1 MKKKFVASVSLA
13 LVASMVL
20 SGCSSVIGDD
30 VASYPL
36 VNALSEQE
44 IMDYYAESLQYDAIV
59 SRNVEVH
66 EEEYV
71 LREVD
76 DAKAEK
82 LRTLVSQAEQ
92 VLGRNEYTEG
102 AESIISEDVFNYIKA
117 TIDGLTLSDGNV
129 DAIQQALGYYFVD
142 VTYQASARTAGTF
155 NQLTPLIGIN
165 GVFVKSA
172 TGEDTIDLA
181 YLTTAQEKLN
191 EYFAENKISQVAS
204 FDAATGA
211 FTIEEGE
218 APQMAD
224 VIANNEGRLVLGGGE
239 DENLDVDGDGIN
251 DTTPEGEETLDGEDA
266 TGDEEGAEAP
276 DPAAMVQIPADVEW
290 TVPGPAA
297 TSQMPLEDA
306 ASGDA
311 EATDGEATPEDGEAT
326 ADGEEAAE
334 EESEEVI
341 VEDGE
346 SIEIQRHED
355 AEAPLADG
363 TTTGNGTTTGADD
376 SNIGISSSGI
386 AYQSLVSSDRKS
398 SLDVD
403 LFNAVVGSSTEVS
416 AYMPDLSLVY
426 NIPAAEGT
434 ISGYGI
440 YPEGANG
447 LRLFGFD
454 RNNLSGTVTIRY
466 IFKEA
471 VNGTGEIIG
480 TNAYVYDENLS
491 SGFSTVE
498 SNVLIP
504 TFLQSQLEQIVERA
518 DRINADYILPAYMSG
533 DIYEDMGF
541 GVLRGFKEKSTNVLK
556 NMSVVRS
563 VLSRDSEN
571 NAYLIEVESTVMDGA
586 KSADVYGTYRDI
598 SYVVVQQQGD
608 EFVIID
614 QMRVSRQVYK
624 EPAINP
630 DSATEKRLVALNLAG
645 EVSEAAQSEITQLI
659 NDLYTASTAR
669 LLNGPAEV
677 SVAGEKVTLEKGM
690 YDCFNDDPEMLSSS
704 EREYMNS
711 ELRGQLISEGVN
723 VDSTMTGAVTQWMGG
738 YDNQAEFTT
747 EELITYEGKNK
758 GLYMEVY
765 YLVSKM
771 HDEWVIDERRVINSE
786 EYTGNDLSTMQSS
799 LGQ

>member
-1 MKKKFVASVSLA
+1 MKKRRVLTAGVSLTLA
-13 LVASMVL
+13 ASMVL

-36 VNALSEQE
+36 VNPLSEQE

-76 DAKAEK
+76 DEKAER

-102 AESIISEDVFNYIKA
+102 AESVISEDVFNYIKA

-191 EYFAENKISQVAS
+191 DYFAENKIEMVAS
-204 FDAATGA
+204 FDSATGE
-211 FTIEEGE
+211 FTITEGE
-218 APQMAD
+218 TPETESIVAD
-224 VIANNEGRLVLGGGE
+224 NEGRLVLGEGE
-239 DENLDVDGDGIN
+239 TENLDADGDGIN
-251 DTTPEGEETLDGEDA
+251 DTTPDTEGEESAETPEPEAMIQMPSEDGWDVPDA
-266 TGDEEGAEAP
+266 VGTAQLPITPEAESTAEGESTEGEAP
-276 DPAAMVQIPADVEW
+276 AEGETATVEE
-290 TVPGPAA
+290 TEEV
-297 TSQMPLEDA
+297 LV
-306 ASGDA
+306 
-311 EATDGEATPEDGEAT
+311 EDGEALEIERL
-326 ADGEEAAE
+326 EETTPP
-334 EESEEVI
+334 V
-341 VEDGE
+341 
-346 SIEIQRHED
+346 
-355 AEAPLADG
+355 ADG
-363 TTTGNGTTTGADD
+363 TTTGETGTTTDP
-376 SNIGISSSGI
+376 NIGISSSGI

-398 SLDVD
+398 SLDVS
-403 LFNAVVGSSTEVS
+403 LFNSVVGSSTEAS
-416 AYMPDLSLVY
+416 AYMPDLKLVY
-426 NIPAAEGT
+426 NIPEPEGT

-504 TFLQSQLEQIVERA
+504 NFLQSQLEQIVERA

-533 DIYEDMGF
+533 DVYEDMGF
-541 GVLRGFKEKSTNVLK
+541 GVLRGYKELSTNVLK

-563 VLSRDSEN
+563 VLSRDTEN
-571 NAYLIEVESTVMDGA
+571 NAYLLEVESTVMDGA

-614 QMRVSRQVYK
+614 QLRVSRHVYK

-645 EVSEAAQSEITQLI
+645 EVSDTAKTEITQLMD
-659 NDLYTASTAR
+659 DLYTASTAR
-669 LLNGPAEV
+669 VLNGPFETTIG
-677 SVAGEKVTLEKGM
+677 GEAVTIEKGM
-690 YDCFNDDPEMLSSS
+690 YDCFNDDAEMLSSS

-711 ELRGQLISEGVN
+711 ELRGELTSEGVN
-723 VDSTMTGAVTQWMGG
+723 VDSTMTGEITQWMGG

-747 EELITYEGKNK
+747 EELVTYEGRNK

-786 EYTGNDLSTMQSS
+786 EYTGNDLTTMQNS

>member
-1 MKKKFVASVSLA
+1 MKKRRVLTAGVSLTLA
-13 LVASMVL
+13 ASMVL

-36 VNALSEQE
+36 VNPLSEQE

-76 DAKAEK
+76 DEKAER

-102 AESIISEDVFNYIKA
+102 AESVISEDVFNYIKA

-191 EYFAENKISQVAS
+191 DYFAENKIEMVAS
-204 FDAATGA
+204 FDSATGE
-211 FTIEEGE
+211 FTITEGE
-218 APQMAD
+218 TPETESIVAD
-224 VIANNEGRLVLGGGE
+224 NEGRLVLGEGE
-239 DENLDVDGDGIN
+239 TENLDADGDGIN
-251 DTTPEGEETLDGEDA
+251 DTTPDTEGEESAETPEPEAMIQMPSEDDWDVPDAVGTAQLPTTPEAESTAEGES
-266 TGDEEGAEAP
+266 TEGEAP
-276 DPAAMVQIPADVEW
+276 AEGETATVEE
-290 TVPGPAA
+290 TEEV
-297 TSQMPLEDA
+297 LV
-306 ASGDA
+306 
-311 EATDGEATPEDGEAT
+311 EDGEALEIERT
-326 ADGEEAAE
+326 EETTPP
-334 EESEEVI
+334 V
-341 VEDGE
+341 
-346 SIEIQRHED
+346 
-355 AEAPLADG
+355 ADG
-363 TTTGNGTTTGADD
+363 TTTGETGTTTDP
-376 SNIGISSSGI
+376 NIGISSSGI

-398 SLDVD
+398 SLDVS
-403 LFNAVVGSSTEVS
+403 LFNSVVGSSTEAS
-416 AYMPDLSLVY
+416 AYMPDLKLVY
-426 NIPAAEGT
+426 NIPEPEGT

-504 TFLQSQLEQIVERA
+504 NFLQSQLEQIVERA

-533 DIYEDMGF
+533 DVYEDMGF
-541 GVLRGFKEKSTNVLK
+541 GVLRGYKELSTNVLK

-563 VLSRDSEN
+563 VLSRDTEN
-571 NAYLIEVESTVMDGA
+571 NAYLLEVESTVMDGA

-614 QMRVSRQVYK
+614 QLRVSRQVYK
-624 EPAINP
+624 EPSINP

-645 EVSEAAQSEITQLI
+645 EVSDTAKTEITQLMD
-659 NDLYTASTAR
+659 DLYTASTAR
-669 LLNGPAEV
+669 VLNGPFETTIG
-677 SVAGEKVTLEKGM
+677 GEAVTIEKGM
-690 YDCFNDDPEMLSSS
+690 YDCFNDDAEMLSSS

-711 ELRGQLISEGVN
+711 ELREELTSEGVN
-723 VDSTMTGAVTQWMGG
+723 VDSTMTGEITQWMGG

-747 EELITYEGKNK
+747 EELVTYEGRNK

-786 EYTGNDLSTMQSS
+786 EYTGNDLTTMQNS

>member
-1 MKKKFVASVSLA
+1 MKKRRVLTAGVSLTLA
-13 LVASMVL
+13 ASMVL

-36 VNALSEQE
+36 VNPLSEQE

-76 DAKAEK
+76 DEKAER

-102 AESIISEDVFNYIKA
+102 AESVISEDVFNYIKA

-191 EYFAENKISQVAS
+191 DYFAENKIEMVAS
-204 FDAATGA
+204 FDSATGE
-211 FTIEEGE
+211 FTITEGE
-218 APQMAD
+218 TPETESIVAD
-224 VIANNEGRLVLGGGE
+224 NEGRLVLGEGE
-239 DENLDVDGDGIN
+239 TENLDADGDGIN
-251 DTTPEGEETLDGEDA
+251 DTTPDTEGEESAETPEPEAMIQMPSEDGWDVPDA
-266 TGDEEGAEAP
+266 VGTAQLPTTPEAESTAEGESTEGEAP
-276 DPAAMVQIPADVEW
+276 AEGETTTVEE
-290 TVPGPAA
+290 TEEV
-297 TSQMPLEDA
+297 LV
-306 ASGDA
+306 
-311 EATDGEATPEDGEAT
+311 EDGEALEIERT
-326 ADGEEAAE
+326 EETTPP
-334 EESEEVI
+334 V
-341 VEDGE
+341 
-346 SIEIQRHED
+346 
-355 AEAPLADG
+355 ADG
-363 TTTGNGTTTGADD
+363 TTTGETGTTTDP
-376 SNIGISSSGI
+376 NIGISSSGI

-398 SLDVD
+398 SLDVS
-403 LFNAVVGSSTEVS
+403 LFNSVVGSSTEAS
-416 AYMPDLSLVY
+416 AYMPDLKLVY
-426 NIPAAEGT
+426 NIPEPEGT

-504 TFLQSQLEQIVERA
+504 NFLQSQLEQIIERA

-533 DIYEDMGF
+533 DVYEDMGF
-541 GVLRGFKEKSTNVLK
+541 GVLRGYKELSTNVLK

-563 VLSRDSEN
+563 VLSRDTEN
-571 NAYLIEVESTVMDGA
+571 NAYLLEVESTVMDGA

-614 QMRVSRQVYK
+614 QLRVSRQVYK
-624 EPAINP
+624 EPSINP

-645 EVSEAAQSEITQLI
+645 EVSDTAKTEITQLMD
-659 NDLYTASTAR
+659 DLYTASTAR
-669 LLNGPAEV
+669 VLNGPFETTIG
-677 SVAGEKVTLEKGM
+677 GEAVTIEKGM
-690 YDCFNDDPEMLSSS
+690 YDCFNDDAEMLSSS

-711 ELRGQLISEGVN
+711 ELRGELTSEGVN
-723 VDSTMTGAVTQWMGG
+723 VDSTMTGEITQWMGG

-747 EELITYEGKNK
+747 EELVTYEGRNK

-786 EYTGNDLSTMQSS
+786 EYTGNDLTTMQNS

>member
-1 MKKKFVASVSLA
+1 MKKRRVLTAGVSLTLA
-13 LVASMVL
+13 ASMVL

-36 VNALSEQE
+36 VNPLSEQE

-76 DAKAEK
+76 DEKAER

-102 AESIISEDVFNYIKA
+102 AESVISEDVFNYIKA

-172 TGEDTIDLA
+172 TSEDTIDLA

-191 EYFAENKISQVAS
+191 DYFAENKIEMVAS
-204 FDAATGA
+204 FDSATGE
-211 FTIEEGE
+211 FTITEGE
-218 APQMAD
+218 TPETESIVAD
-224 VIANNEGRLVLGGGE
+224 NEGRLVLGEGE
-239 DENLDVDGDGIN
+239 TENLDADGDGIN
-251 DTTPEGEETLDGEDA
+251 DTTPDTEGEESAETPEPEAMIQMPSEDGWDVPDA
-266 TGDEEGAEAP
+266 VGTAQLPTTPEAESTAEGESTEGEAP
-276 DPAAMVQIPADVEW
+276 AEGETATVEE
-290 TVPGPAA
+290 TEEV
-297 TSQMPLEDA
+297 LV
-306 ASGDA
+306 
-311 EATDGEATPEDGEAT
+311 EDGEALEIERL
-326 ADGEEAAE
+326 EETTPP
-334 EESEEVI
+334 V
-341 VEDGE
+341 
-346 SIEIQRHED
+346 
-355 AEAPLADG
+355 ADG
-363 TTTGNGTTTGADD
+363 TTTGETGTTTDP
-376 SNIGISSSGI
+376 NIGISSSGI

-398 SLDVD
+398 SLDVS
-403 LFNAVVGSSTEVS
+403 LFNSVVGSSTEAS
-416 AYMPDLSLVY
+416 AYMPDLKLVY
-426 NIPAAEGT
+426 NIPEPEGT

-504 TFLQSQLEQIVERA
+504 NFLQSQLEQIVERA

-533 DIYEDMGF
+533 DVYEDMGF
-541 GVLRGFKEKSTNVLK
+541 GVLRGYKELSTNVLK

-563 VLSRDSEN
+563 VLSRDTEN
-571 NAYLIEVESTVMDGA
+571 NAYLLEVESTVMDGA

-614 QMRVSRQVYK
+614 QLRVSRQVYK

-645 EVSEAAQSEITQLI
+645 EVSDTAKTEITQLMD
-659 NDLYTASTAR
+659 DLYTASTAR
-669 LLNGPAEV
+669 VLNGPFETTIG
-677 SVAGEKVTLEKGM
+677 GEAVTIEKGM
-690 YDCFNDDPEMLSSS
+690 YDCFNDDAEMLSSS

-711 ELRGQLISEGVN
+711 ELRGELTSEGVN
-723 VDSTMTGAVTQWMGG
+723 VDSTMTGEITQWMGG

-747 EELITYEGKNK
+747 EELITYEGRNK

-786 EYTGNDLSTMQSS
+786 EYTGNDLTTMQNS